1 MDKREFDCQFK
12 TLGDGD
18 SAGTFEGLAAIF
30 SNLDRQNDIILPGA
44 FLKTLTDFPHRGF
57 LANAHDWSEPVGT
70 IDEARETSEGLY
82 VRGEFH
88 STPKAQLLRKVVR
101 ERLDRGK
108 SVAMSIGFKVTG
120 ESFDQKSEVRSIT
133 SADLYEVSIV
143 TVPANH
149 LARIASVKAIEPD
162 ADLEARRTEL
172 RRIQLERLASSELE
186 RRTNDAIRI

>member
-1 MDKREFDCQFK
+1 MDKREFECQFK
-12 TLGDGD
+12 MLGELD
-18 SAGTFEGLAAIF
+18 SSGTFEGLAAVF
-30 SNLDRQNDIILPGA
+30 SNIDRQNDIIQPGA
-44 FLKTLTDFPHRGF
+44 FLKTLEDFPARGF

-70 IDEARETSEGLY
+70 IDEARETRDGLW

-108 SVAMSIGFKVTG
+108 QVAMSIGFKVTG
-120 ESFDQKSEVRSIT
+120 DSFDNENQVRSIT

-149 LARIASVKAIEPD
+149 LARIASVKAVEPD

-172 RRIQLERLASSELE
+172 RRIQLERLAAAS
-186 RRTNDAIRI
+186 NHGGF